1 MNSLINVRRAKS
13 GRRVVRIRAKT
24 ETTNARGGMIDNRV
38 YVFVFEHQSIIQ
50 GKVVALRNGGKTYSQ
65 LLSRGG
71 TGNIH
76 YSREEHHSTDDVE
89 ATSIGVVRR

>member
-38 YVFVFEHQSIIQ
+38 YVFVFEHQSII
-50 GKVVALRNGGKTYSQ
+50 
-65 LLSRGG
+65 
-71 TGNIH
+71 
-76 YSREEHHSTDDVE
+76 
-89 ATSIGVVRR
+89 